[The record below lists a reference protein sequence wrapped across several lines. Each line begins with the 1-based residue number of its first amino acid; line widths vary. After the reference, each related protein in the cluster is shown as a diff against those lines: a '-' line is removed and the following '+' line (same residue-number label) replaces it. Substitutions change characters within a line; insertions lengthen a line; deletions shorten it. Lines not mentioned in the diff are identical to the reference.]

1 MKVSLKRMVVLAYVG
16 TMGLLMS
23 SCSEDTIVNN
33 YYVEFENVTLNAQ
46 NLITEAE
53 SPFQAKGVV
62 YDSTYVH
69 VVPTSFTLHV
79 IADETKGQFVKD
91 QIIKTTTVTTG
102 SNTVSLPKMKLRL
115 VASNY
120 TATTNWVT
128 WNKQSSI
135 GQFPQTST
143 TLYYYGDVLTNFT
156 NTNIATLT
164 MENPYAG
171 IMIKKNQW
179 VTGTPMSYDTQQ
191 SYFLDTP
198 TDWYILYSR
207 NNNTNTKVPITI
219 PGNPNTHYTLSKTI
233 QPNKSYQYIING
245 GVLEGDNGVVVVTA
259 PIEVGGAEQIDL

>member
-1 MKVSLKRMVVLAYVG
+1 MKKLLSVALLAL
-16 TMGLLMS
+16 GLV

-33 YYVEFENVTLNAQ
+33 YYVEFENVTLSAQ

-53 SPFQAKGVV
+53 SPFQAKGVA

-143 TLYYYGDVLTNFT
+143 TLYYYGDVKENFANT
-156 NTNIATLT
+156 NTATLV

-179 VTGTPMSYDTQQ
+179 TNGVPSSYDTNQ
-191 SYFLDTP
+191 SYFLDTA

-207 NNNTNTKVPITI
+207 NNNTNTKVPIII
-219 PGNPNTHYTLSKTI
+219 PGNPNQHYTLSKPI

-259 PIEVGGAEQIDL
+259 PIEVGGVEQIDL